1 MRAFTAITR
10 TTLRQLLGGRRLF
23 VLLPLAAIPGLVML
37 LGSSDMTPLQA
48 FRFLHDAPIAI
59 VYIIVV
65 PIASLVLGAA
75 ALGDERRDGT
85 LAFVALRPVPRA
97 TITAA
102 KLGAAWVAA
111 SIIGGVAS
119 SLPAAV
125 LGSSTGEW
133 SPLLPMV
140 LGAMVSTAA
149 YSAAFLV
156 LGHVTQ
162 RAVLIG
168 LVYLFIWESGI
179 TFAADG
185 LANISLFRIGLSG
198 YAGMVDDAP
207 RLLAEPLGSL
217 TPGMGGAAAKAL
229 VIACIAVLVT
239 AWMLRTRDLA
249 AEAG

>member
-1 MRAFTAITR
+1 MTAFAAIGR
-10 TTLRQLLGGRRLF
+10 TTLHQLLGGRRLF

-37 LGSSDMTPLQA
+37 LGSGDMGATES
-48 FRFLHDAPIAI
+48 FRFLHEAPIAI

-65 PIASLVLGAA
+65 PVASLVLGAA

-85 LAFVALRPVPRA
+85 LSFIALRPVPRPA
-97 TITAA
+97 ITGS
-102 KLGAAWVAA
+102 KLLAAWLAA
-111 SIIGGVAS
+111 SVVGGVAAL
-119 SLPAAV
+119 LPAAV
-125 LGSSTGEW
+125 LGASTGEW
-133 SPLLPMV
+133 SPLLPMI

-149 YSAAFLV
+149 YTAAFLV

-179 TFAADG
+179 TFAARS
-185 LANISLFRIGLSG
+185 LANISLFRIGMSG
-198 YAGMVDDAP
+198 YAGMVDGAP

-217 TPGMGGAAAKAL
+217 TPGMGGAVAKAVL
-229 VIACIAVLVT
+229 IAAVAVVIT
-239 AWMLRTRDLA
+239 AWMLRSRDLG